1 MKKPFLSYSCLL
13 MALVMMIASFG
24 VNTAIYSAL
33 FAGLSIFLLCF
44 SLKSKAEEVPADDK
58 KVAGEFS

>member
-1 MKKPFLSYSCLL
+1 

-58 KVAGEFS
+58 NVAGEFS